1 VKVTLGGIVGTASLT
16 IVEAAAVP
24 VVTTTA
30 TGTVFAT
37 VVSNADNLVRVWRYS
52 NATQSWAFYDPRT
65 AFAAANTLTTTTS
78 KDIVWVNVK
87 VKQTFQGKDLFA
99 GWNLISL
106 D

>member
-30 TGTVFAT
+30 TGTVFAD
-37 VVSNADNLVRVWRYS
+37 VVANADNLVRVWRYS
-52 NATQSWAFYDPRT
+52 NATQAWAFYDPRT

-78 KDIVWVNVK
+78 KDIVWVNIK
-87 VKQTFQGKDLFA
+87 VQQTFQGATLYP

-106 D
+106 N